1 MSNNLLGSFLYLLLE
16 GGIKTLLSHIES
28 TYHDLR
34 SNKTEK
40 DVYAENYIY
49 SHLQPNR
56 RDCHAKQAWF
66 LTRRT

>member
-49 SHLQPNR
+49 IHTSSLIEETVMPNR
-56 RDCHAKQAWF
+56 HGF
-66 LTRRT
+66 